1 ARRARGQRMRG
12 EHAQRLYHGIA
23 GGADHGDT
31 GTTGRALGRD
41 GGSGGRDGGDSTGL
55 GRHDGSIYTQL
66 HDQPHTSARHHH
78 TPATNFGTAR
88 RTEKPLVRPTG
99 RESPAALYTQ
109 SHTPARLRSGG
120 GGLDHDLDTT
130 AHD

>member
-1 ARRARGQRMRG
+1 
-12 EHAQRLYHGIA
+12 
-23 GGADHGDT
+23 T

-41 GGSGGRDGGDSTGL
+41 GGSGGRDGGSGGRAGGDNTGL